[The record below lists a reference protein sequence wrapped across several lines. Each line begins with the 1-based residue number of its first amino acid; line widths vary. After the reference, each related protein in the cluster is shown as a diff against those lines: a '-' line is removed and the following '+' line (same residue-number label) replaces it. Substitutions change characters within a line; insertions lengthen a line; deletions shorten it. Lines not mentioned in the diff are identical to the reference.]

1 MAVLKAEW
9 KPDVGIRLRSV
20 EATREVD
27 GPPLMPGGRGPTR
40 SANNHSSGKPALV
53 E

>member
-1 MAVLKAEW
+1 L
-9 KPDVGIRLRSV
+9 V

-27 GPPLMPGGRGPTR
+27 GAAVKPLSARTEVRVLLG
-40 SANNHSSGKPALV
+40 SANNHSSAKPALV

>member
-1 MAVLKAEW
+1 M
-9 KPDVGIRLRSV
+9 RLRLV

-27 GPPLMPGGRGPTR
+27 GTPLSRCLRWTEVGVPLGA
-40 SANNHSSGKPALV
+40 ANNHSSAKPALV